1 MVSLM
6 SSVRSVVLTTAAVLG
21 IAISAFS
28 QGMMRP
34 PHVPGEFKP
43 VVGSGGEYQMT
54 MKDGKTQ
61 AFAMAVVG
69 KETVEGQDAYWL
81 EWRMDSQRGKILMK
95 QLMLVQPG
103 NTAVKRMIVQT
114 PGRPPM
120 EMPIGMMA
128 MGMQHEHQME
138 SQAGGHGMGE
148 MVGSQ
153 TVTVPAGSF
162 DAQHFR
168 STDNGRIADVWA
180 SAKVS
185 PYGLVKMTSSDGTSM
200 ILQKVLDHEGSQ
212 ITGEH
217 QKMNFPGM
225 THSRHDALMI
235 NAASGAVS
243 SLSSRAKSRLGPGPM
258 LEESAKLRPLAS
270 SFLL

>member
-21 IAISAFS
+21 IATSAFS

-120 EMPIGMMA
+120 EMPVGMMG
-128 MGMQHEHQME
+128 MGMQHEHEME
-138 SQAGGHGMGE
+138 SHAGGHGMGE
-148 MVGSQ
+148 MVGSES
-153 TVTVPAGSF
+153 VTVPAGTF

-168 STDNGRIADVWA
+168 STDTGRTADVWA

-185 PYGLVKMTSSDGTSM
+185 PYGLVKMTSSDGASM
-200 ILQKVLDHEGSQ
+200 ILQKVLDHESSQ
-212 ITGEH
+212 ITGEP
-217 QKMNFPGM
+217 QKIPGM
-225 THSRHDALMI
+225 TH
-235 NAASGAVS
+235 
-243 SLSSRAKSRLGPGPM
+243 
-258 LEESAKLRPLAS
+258 
-270 SFLL
+270 